1 MSAKP
6 TDIDF
11 ETLVDIN
18 KIIHEPARLM
28 ILVTLY
34 VVESAD
40 FLWVERHTGLSRGNL
55 SFHMSKLEEAGYIE
69 INKAFVEK
77 IPRTMLKITEEGR
90 TALFNYT
97 QNMKL
102 VLDKID
108 HP

>member
-1 MSAKP
+1 MSAKH
-6 TDIDF
+6 TDINF
-11 ETLVDIN
+11 ETLTEID

-69 INKAFVEK
+69 IKKEFVEK
-77 IPRTMLKITEEGR
+77 IPRTMLNITAEGR
-90 TALFNYT
+90 AALFNYT
-97 QNMKL
+97 QNLKI
-102 VLDKID
+102 VLDRID
-108 HP
+108 NP

>member
-1 MSAKP
+1 MSANP
-6 TDIDF
+6 TDINF
-11 ETLVDIN
+11 ETLVEIN
-18 KIIHEPARLM
+18 KLIHEPARLM

-69 INKAFVEK
+69 IKKEFVEK
-77 IPRTMLKITEEGR
+77 IPRTMLKITEDGR
-90 TALFNYT
+90 AALLNYT

-102 VLDKID
+102 VLDRID
-108 HP
+108 NP